1 MSKFLL
7 AFFIACSCIVTAIA
21 EESNPLTV
29 VCTYQWQQENS
40 RCQQAFAE
48 ICRQLSSIPNVHL
61 VTSDSVRDIEELSLP
76 AGLKWD
82 DRLYSLNQL
91 YFKYNVDA
99 LLFFSDKVRKPAI
112 LKIECID
119 IMTGRVMGEL
129 AIKDIFS
136 DSQFIPSLQRFVD
149 GMNRLR
155 TPLGFPFFE
164 GERGLMFLADT
175 ATYRTILEIFYQFQR
190 LMAQFDPAQSV
201 FLKAF
206 KCEPCP
212 QDLCGLDVSFFND
225 TGVAFILSAPDS
237 TDSLSQCLIR
247 YRPILLPA
255 AHFNPPFQ
263 NFVES
268 FSCFKLRTDELTLQW
283 LAQVMIARDG
293 DSVFLQ
299 SFVRSLKSIAGPLD
313 AKLPFIYYLVLELQS
328 TWCGA
333 VSPDAAQVE
342 ILDELYNFLADHLTT
357 GSLEQAWLYLNYAHY
372 DRQSKRDDQ
381 ALIWI
386 AKAIPVF
393 SQQADS
399 LGLTFAFLEQARTRD
414 TLEEWSQ
421 ARDAYQT
428 TLRFVDAI
436 NDSVSMAAILFQ
448 MGILSETM
456 MQNDEA
462 FSYYQHSAGIAI
474 ALHDTVKIVQ
484 AYEHIHPILHTM
496 GRFDDEQRTLNEII
510 ALASVKR
517 NPAVLARAFFH
528 LGALALKQN
537 RTAAALDDFQQSGDY
552 MEMVGDSLGL
562 ARVDINTGACFF
574 QLGYL
579 EQAGLKYVSALSI
592 SESLADS
599 KGIMQCHMNLGELC
613 LKQNDFSQ
621 AWDHFDMALT
631 YANQL
636 NDTTAMAS
644 VYYSKGMACLKMGR
658 LKSACEEIRN
668 ALQLSKSATDP
679 VRKDGEALLLKL
691 EAMMKE
697 DQERN

>member
-1 MSKFLL
+1 MNKLL
-7 AFFIACSCIVTAIA
+7 FVFCLAGFSAGAAIA
-21 EESNPLTV
+21 EESNPFTV
-29 VCTYQWQQENS
+29 VCTYQWQQENR
-40 RCQQAFAE
+40 RCQQAFTE
-48 ICRQLSSIPNVHL
+48 ICRKLSSIPNVHL
-61 VTSDSVRDIEELSLP
+61 MTPDSVREIEELSLA

-129 AIKDIFS
+129 AIKDISS
-136 DSQFIPSLQRFVD
+136 DSQLIPSLQRFVD

-155 TPLGFPFFE
+155 TPLGFPFLE

-175 ATYRTILEIFYQFQR
+175 AQYRTILEKFYQFQR
-190 LMAQFDPAQSV
+190 LMAQFDPARSV
-201 FLKAF
+201 FLKAL

-212 QDLCGLDVSFFND
+212 QDLCGLDASFFYD
-225 TGVAFILSAPDS
+225 TGAAFVLSAPDS
-237 TDSLSQCLIR
+237 ADSTSQCLMR
-247 YRPILLPA
+247 YRPILLPV
-255 AHFNPPFQ
+255 AHFSPPYQ
-263 NFVES
+263 NFLES
-268 FSCFKLRTDELTLQW
+268 FSCFKLRTDEPTLQW

-293 DSVFLQ
+293 DIAFLQ
-299 SFVRSLKSIAGPLD
+299 SFVRSLKSIAGPFD
-313 AKLPFIYYLVLELQS
+313 AKLPFIYNLALELQS

-333 VSPDAAQVE
+333 VSPEGAQVE
-342 ILDELYNFLADHLTT
+342 ILDELYNFLADHLTP

-372 DRQSKRDDQ
+372 DRQLKRDDR
-381 ALIWI
+381 ALTWI

-393 SQQADS
+393 NQQADS
-399 LGLTFAFLEQARTRD
+399 LGLTVAFLEQARTHN

-456 MQNDEA
+456 MQSDEA
-462 FSYYQHSAGIAI
+462 FSYYQHSAGLAI
-474 ALHDTVKIVQ
+474 ALHDTVKIIQ
-484 AYEHIHPILHTM
+484 AYEHIHPIFHTM
-496 GRFDDEQRTLNEII
+496 GRFDDELRTINDII

-528 LGALALKQN
+528 RGALALKQN

-599 KGIMQCHMNLGELC
+599 KGILQCHMNLGELC
-613 LKQNDFSQ
+613 LKQNNFSQ
-621 AWDHFDMALT
+621 AWDHFDTALT

-644 VYYSKGMACLKMGR
+644 LYYSKGMACLKMGR

-679 VRKDGEALLLKL
+679 VRTDGEALLLKL

-697 DQERN
+697 DQEKN